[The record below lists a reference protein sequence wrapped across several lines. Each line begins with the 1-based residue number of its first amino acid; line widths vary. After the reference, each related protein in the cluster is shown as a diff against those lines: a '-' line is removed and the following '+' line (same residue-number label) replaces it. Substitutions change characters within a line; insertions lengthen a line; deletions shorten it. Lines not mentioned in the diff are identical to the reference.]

1 MTLIAHIADTHL
13 GYRQYG
19 LYERERDLY
28 KVMDEIREKILSE
41 HVKLVLHCGDF
52 FHSYHPP
59 LAALKVTKNFL
70 RNLHRKGIK
79 IYAIPGDHD
88 FPKRRALLPHRLFDE
103 YVKTLGVGIDA
114 LVDRVEIDGKTLTI
128 AGARRYSLVYKDTLL
143 KVLDI
148 IKAKTSGDKDKI
160 LMLHQAVYPFLGYER
175 ACELHEGNLP
185 KGFLYYA
192 MGHIH
197 QPAKKRLSDGSI
209 IAYPGS
215 TEIIDKR
222 EIEDYEKGKKG
233 FYLVDISGDVPEI
246 HRVKLESIRPQ
257 LRRDVLYTQLEQQ
270 LLTIS
275 KEISERYS
283 SKPII
288 HFRVSGRKMNREHVM
303 SAIMG
308 ILNDKILH
316 YRIEYVDL
324 DVKRILKT
332 EEVKVSLLDIK
343 SLMREE
349 LSDPKLAEFAYELY
363 TLLARGGKTNIEA
376 AKMKAKHFLER
387 GEWK

>member
-1 MTLIAHIADTHL
+1 
-13 GYRQYG
+13 
-19 LYERERDLY
+19 
-28 KVMDEIREKILSE
+28 
-41 HVKLVLHCGDF
+41 
-52 FHSYHPP
+52 
-59 LAALKVTKNFL
+59 
-70 RNLHRKGIK
+70 
-79 IYAIPGDHD
+79 
-88 FPKRRALLPHRLFDE
+88 
-103 YVKTLGVGIDA
+103 
-114 LVDRVEIDGKTLTI
+114 
-128 AGARRYSLVYKDTLL
+128 
-143 KVLDI
+143 
-148 IKAKTSGDKDKI
+148 
-160 LMLHQAVYPFLGYER
+160 
-175 ACELHEGNLP
+175 
-185 KGFLYYA
+185 
-192 MGHIH
+192 
-197 QPAKKRLSDGSI
+197 
-209 IAYPGS
+209 
-215 TEIIDKR
+215 
-222 EIEDYEKGKKG
+222 
-233 FYLVDISGDVPEI
+233 
-246 HRVKLESIRPQ
+246 
-257 LRRDVLYTQLEQQ
+257 
-270 LLTIS
+270 S

-363 TLLARGGKTNIEA
+363 TLLARGGKANIEA